1 MQDPSEPRGGPERP
15 GQRPVGIVLRVL
27 GTLFVVFFALALIRS
42 AGRFDAPELIDRLFQ
57 WGELGNA
64 EEQMISAIYIV
75 WGVFMWLAAGEPL
88 RHRLFVDFTLIGN
101 AVHFAVM
108 SVQALAFE
116 GEHLHLAGDVL
127 IGWLLVA
134 ALASTWLPI
143 RGRARG

>member
-1 MQDPSEPRGGPERP
+1 MQEASEPRGRPDRPGERP
-15 GQRPVGIVLRVL
+15 VRIVLRVL
-27 GTLFVVFFALALIRS
+27 GATFVLFFALGFVRS
-42 AGRFDAPELIDRLFQ
+42 SLRLDAPELVDRLFQ

-64 EEQMISAIYIV
+64 EEQMISAIYVV
-75 WGVFMWLAAGEPL
+75 WGVFMWLAAADPF

-108 SVQALAFE
+108 SIQALAFE

-134 ALASTWLPI
+134 TLAATWLPV
-143 RGRARG
+143 RGRTGR